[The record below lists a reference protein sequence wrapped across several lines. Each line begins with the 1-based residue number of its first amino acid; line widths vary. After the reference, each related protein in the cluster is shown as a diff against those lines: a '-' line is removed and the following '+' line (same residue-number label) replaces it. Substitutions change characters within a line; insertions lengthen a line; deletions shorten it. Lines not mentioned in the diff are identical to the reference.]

1 MEEIE
6 LENLTENSF
15 VDLQQTLLRP
25 RGWSVPL
32 NQDSGYLSRSKLN
45 EVSYFSSRSS
55 ETSLCSL
62 ADSQTDV
69 GPIIATSIPE
79 FKEVE
84 LYPKAIESLST
95 SCDMTSVK
103 PVLVTVVYTARKLA
117 GNPSDNAQQF
127 RQADLRKSTAV
138 DKVH

>member
-1 MEEIE
+1 M
-6 LENLTENSF
+6 
-15 VDLQQTLLRP
+15 
-25 RGWSVPL
+25 
-32 NQDSGYLSRSKLN
+32 
-45 EVSYFSSRSS
+45 
-55 ETSLCSL
+55 CSL

-103 PVLVTVVYTARKLA
+103 PVLVTEVYTARKLA

-127 RQADLRKSTAV
+127 RQADFRKSTAV
-138 DKVH
+138 DKVHKTTNVPTGKILRNRSHSEKDMGNVLSYETASDELVANRKYTKCCGDFRS